1 VRRLLKN
8 ETNSKKQKL
17 TTQEM
22 KDKLNDM
29 IHNTPTITHRN
40 AEYARNFIQPQT
52 SFLTSNTLSNYSA
65 VSVKSETPYHDRQM
79 RLFEEIKLEIKE

>member
-1 VRRLLKN
+1 
-8 ETNSKKQKL
+8 
-17 TTQEM
+17 M

-52 SFLTSNTLSNYSA
+52 LFLTSNTLSNYSA